1 MVGGELRTSEFL
13 EFLKQKGPTTAL
25 AETESIDD
33 WKWSPE
39 ILSNQ
44 IIRDELKAKIPP
56 QYVYFLQILS
66 LDFDKMFS
74 PSHYTA

>member
-33 WKWSPE
+33 
-39 ILSNQ
+39 
-44 IIRDELKAKIPP
+44 
-56 QYVYFLQILS
+56 
-66 LDFDKMFS
+66 
-74 PSHYTA
+74 